1 MERRG
6 GEGGDSGEG
15 PTINGIALFL
25 AWTGMVISLVL
36 SFGAGTTFFNPDAEL
51 TSVLG
56 SSTRYLAF
64 TQFLLNIL
72 LFRYYFLLRYAFI
85 AV

>member
-1 MERRG
+1 MRITNSERNG
-6 GEGGDSGEG
+6 GEAEG

-25 AWTGMVISLVL
+25 AWAGMVISLVL
-36 SFGAGTTFFNPDAEL
+36 SFGAGTTYFNPDDEL
-51 TSVLG
+51 THVFG

-72 LFRYYFLLRYAFI
+72 LFRYYFLLR
-85 AV
+85 